1 MNAYTALELI
11 KSASETAQKAHT
23 YTQVRTYTLIQQGI
37 DIESKES
44 SKNTHTQYSIKTDQN
59 CVKSGSEAHTYT
71 QPHTYTFI
79 EHNSSVNWGKTS
91 LEKYTCAY
99 IVLRANKTALI
110 TAQKAHTYAQVRTY
124 TLL

>member
-1 MNAYTALELI
+1 LSQKSHQKTHTHSIASKLI
-11 KSASETAQKAHT
+11 KTASSPALKH
-23 YTQVRTYTLIQQGI
+23 
-37 DIESKES
+37 
-44 SKNTHTQYSIKTDQN
+44 THTLSR
-59 CVKSGSEAHTYT
+59 
-71 QPHTYTFI
+71 TYTFI